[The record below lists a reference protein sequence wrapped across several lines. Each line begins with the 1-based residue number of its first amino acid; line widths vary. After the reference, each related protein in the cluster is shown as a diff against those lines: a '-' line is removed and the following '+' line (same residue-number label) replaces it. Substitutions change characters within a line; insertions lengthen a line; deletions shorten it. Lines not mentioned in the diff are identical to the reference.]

1 MRLRILALFL
11 SVVLSAIAASAQSR
25 QTLTGTVSEAMCAS
39 HDARP
44 DRNTVYPRMRQTGI

>member
-11 SVVLSAIAASAQSR
+11 SVVLSTIAASAQSR